1 MSRRARRRNQDG
13 DLERR
18 TERAHRLVQLGE
30 LSSARQA
37 LEGSDLA
44 PGNRNT
50 LEALQARPGLPRDP
64 LPDDIVGH
72 MPASAFELNEARFCQ
87 NLRSSRRGAA
97 SGPSGLTN
105 EHLRPLLENVG
116 AMHLFFRLGDQFA
129 RAAVPGPIIDA
140 LRLGRMTALQKPNG
154 GIRGIVAG
162 DTIRR
167 LVSRT
172 QWPSKWVVQW
182 RRQKLPTSTH
192 YRPVPDASAF
202 LTLSRRCVKRTPET
216 TLVSFDGVSAFDSIS
231 REAMLRGLLGVTD
244 GEKALPFVRLFY
256 GRPSQYLWEDDSG
269 NVHTIQQG
277 RREGARGRSHA
288 PLVLPWAAPST
299 RRGREGVIAHREALR
314 LSGRCVCGHIAR

>member
-1 MSRRARRRNQDG
+1 MMLPRMLLFKPPRGGSIGKERLAHRFARFNNGHRIDLICGSRECDQEFARVSWCARRRNQDG
-13 DLERR
+13 DSERR

-50 LEALQARPGLPRDP
+50 LEALQASPGLPREP

-72 MPASAFELNEARFCQ
+72 VPARASELEEARFGQ
-87 NLRSSRRGAA
+87 NLRSSRRRAA

-116 AMHLFFRLGDQFA
+116 ALHLFFRLGDQLA
-129 RAAVPGPIIDA
+129 RATVPGPIIDA

-167 LVSRT
+167 LVSRAVAQQMGRAVEKQPCCRRHRFQGGEGGLGLGRVVT
-172 QWPSKWVVQW
+172 PSPP
-182 RRQKLPTSTH
+182 LPQ
-192 YRPVPDASAF
+192 
-202 LTLSRRCVKRTPET
+202 TP
-216 TLVSFDGVSAFDSIS
+216 
-231 REAMLRGLLGVTD
+231 
-244 GEKALPFVRLFY
+244 
-256 GRPSQYLWEDDSG
+256 
-269 NVHTIQQG
+269 N
-277 RREGARGRSHA
+277 
-288 PLVLPWAAPST
+288 
-299 RRGREGVIAHREALR
+299 
-314 LSGRCVCGHIAR
+314 